1 IGGVLGLVLSWLLLE
16 VFSRQLSM
24 LVPTGGWMPGSAGY
38 GTPGAGYFDFRDFY
52 NIYLGTALL
61 LVIVVL
67 NVLSALL
74 PARRV
79 IRHPITESLNYKK

>member
-1 IGGVLGLVLSWLLLE
+1 
-16 VFSRQLSM
+16 M
-24 LVPTGGWMPGSAGY
+24 LDSNGY
-38 GTPGAGYFDFRDFY
+38 GTPEAGYFDFRDFY